1 IDVIDEAGAKA
12 RLGDSGRR
20 RPNKIDKDFIEE
32 IVAQIARI
40 PARSVTMSQ
49 KERLRNLD
57 RDLKLTIYGQE
68 HAIDALATSIRLARS
83 GLRSGEKPVGCF
95 LFCGPTGVGKTE
107 LSKQLA
113 HCMGVP
119 FLRFDMSEYSE

>member
-1 IDVIDEAGAKA
+1 MIDEAGA
-12 RLGDSGRR
+12 RRDSRTTA
-20 RPNKIDKDFIEE
+20 KHQTIDKEFVEE

-68 HAIDALATSIRLARS
+68 HCDRRARDVDPAGAFGS
-83 GLRSGEKPVGCF
+83 SFRRESLSDVSCF
-95 LFCGPTGVGKTE
+95 
-107 LSKQLA
+107 A
-113 HCMGVP
+113 VP
-119 FLRFDMSEYSE
+119 PAWARPNSANSSVIAWEFRFFAST